1 MARRWPGTYIYTYHI
16 LANLPST
23 SNPPGKEKN
32 TSGVKEKWNSNGVD
46 PEVLE
51 REEVPCISY

>member
-1 MARRWPGTYIYTYHI
+1 MARRWPGIYIYHI

-46 PEVLE
+46 LEVLE
-51 REEVPCISY
+51 KEEVPHISY

>member
-1 MARRWPGTYIYTYHI
+1 LY
-16 LANLPST
+16 ST

-32 TSGVKEKWNSNGVD
+32 TSGVKEKQNSNGMD
-46 PEVLE
+46 LEVLE